1 MTSPEFLSLAVIACY
16 LAGTLSVL
24 SGFISANAGLK
35 RFASHLALAAFAL
48 HTVDLGS
55 VLVDQ
60 GKMALLT
67 SGFYFS
73 FLAWTLLAIYLLVW
87 WRFKS
92 GFLALTALP
101 LALILFLASLAVGGL
116 KVTIPPSLTGLFFSL
131 HIASLAVSL
140 ALMALAF
147 GAGVAFVRTNRKL
160 KTKTALANMDNDLP
174 SLDIFDRINRW
185 AVLVGFLLFTLG
197 LCASFA
203 WYWVDPEKVFHVN
216 IMNLSSLGVWV
227 MFAALFY
234 QRLALGWKGRKPAV
248 FAIVVF
254 VSMVITLLHHTI
266 TFERLQ

>member
-1 MTSPEFLSLAVIACY
+1 MTSPEYLSLAVIACY

-24 SGFISANAGLK
+24 SGVIAANAGLK
-35 RFASHLALAAFAL
+35 RFASYLALAAFAL
-48 HTVDLGS
+48 HTLDLGS
-55 VLVDQ
+55 ILVDQ

-73 FLAWTLLAIYLLVW
+73 FLAWTLLTIYLVVW
-87 WRFKS
+87 WRLRS

-147 GAGVAFVRTNRKL
+147 GAALAFLRTNRKL
-160 KTKTALANMDNDLP
+160 KTKTALADMDNGLP
-174 SLDIFDRINRW
+174 SLDIFDRINHW

-197 LCASFA
+197 LAASFA
-203 WYWVDPEKVFHVN
+203 WYWVVPDKTFHVD

-227 MFAALFY
+227 LFALLFH
-234 QRLALGWKGRKPAV
+234 QRLALGWKGRKPAIY
-248 FAIVVF
+248 AMVVF
-254 VSMVITLLHHTI
+254 LSMVITLLHHTI